1 MLTAI
6 TKHTRADEEIL
17 RMYNDVALCREELA
31 DKRPAPST
39 LDNILFAMTELAEY
53 AEAARLRTNP
63 DYVRNNERQFDARR
77 ELAQTGE
84 MIFTALWTI
93 DTEERI
99 QDAGGIVIGQLAFHL
114 AVALMAWSR
123 GQRNLANNTL
133 ELAATDWR
141 RLALLVGEQPEQ
153 LLTDELA
160 RIRSKFSNVAQN
172 EFALWMQSELPELD
186 HD

>member
-1 MLTAI
+1 M
-6 TKHTRADEEIL
+6 IL
-17 RMYNDVALCREELA
+17 RMIEDSTISREILLMYDDVALCREELA
-31 DKRPAPST
+31 SKRPAPST
-39 LDNILFAMTELAEY
+39 LDNILFAMTELSEY

-63 DYVRNNERQFDARR
+63 DYVRNNDRQFDARR

-93 DTEERI
+93 DTEEPIR
-99 QDAGGIVIGQLAFHL
+99 DAGGIAIGQLAFHL

-123 GQRNLANNTL
+123 GQRLRAKTTL
-133 ELAATDWR
+133 NLAATDWR

-153 LLTDELA
+153 LLADELT
-160 RIRSKFSNVAQN
+160 RIRGKFSGNAQN
-172 EFALWMQSELPELD
+172 EFELWQHSELPELD